1 MLVAA
6 LSGLLLACG
15 VCSPFCTQATAAEAD
30 LQAPASKQAKAK
42 APTPAPAKPKD
53 PSGIKAVFAE
63 RKDLFDK
70 VSALTGLPWYYLA
83 AIDQYERTI
92 NLAKKRPAPEG
103 IVAIY
108 FTELRWCGMMN
119 PDHEDQNIQSIA
131 LFGGIGRDGSGD
143 GLADRSN
150 DLDRL
155 YTMAMYLLKRGSAEE
170 DLRIGL
176 WEYYQ
181 NTRSVERIQEFAQI
195 YAKFDTLDLHEH
207 CFVMPLTSDYT
218 YRSTWGASR
227 GWGGYRIHEGTDL
240 FASHGI
246 PVRSATYGIIE
257 VMGWNPYGGWRVG
270 IRDLNN
276 VYHYYA
282 HLSGFNK
289 KEVKQGDI
297 VKPGQ
302 VIGWVGS
309 SGYGKPGTSGKFPP
323 HLHYGLYRDN
333 GLTDWSFDP
342 YPHLRKWEREERM
355 RRSKK

>member
-1 MLVAA
+1 MKVLRIRKLVTLLCSTMLVC
-6 LSGLLLACG
+6 S
-15 VCSPFCTQATAAEAD
+15 VCIPSPAEA
-30 LQAPASKQAKAK
+30 APA
-42 APTPAPAKPKD
+42 APAEKSANDKKPSAKQNNAAN
-53 PSGIKAVFAE
+53 GMKAVFAE

-70 VSALTGLPWYYLA
+70 VSALTGIPWYYLA
-83 AIDQYERTI
+83 AVDQYERTM
-92 NLAKKRPAPEG
+92 NLAKKRRAPDG
-103 IVAIY
+103 VVAIY
-108 FTELRWCGMMN
+108 FNELQWGGMLN
-119 PDHEDQNIQSIA
+119 PDHDDTNAQSIA

-143 GLADRSN
+143 GAADRTN
-150 DLDRL
+150 PLDRL
-155 YTMAMYLLKRGSAEE
+155 FTMAMFLLNKGSAQD

-176 WEYYQ
+176 WDYYQ
-181 NTRSVERIQEFAQI
+181 NTRSVERIEQFAKI
-195 YAKFDTLDLHEH
+195 YAKYDTLDLHQH
-207 CFVMPLTSDYT
+207 CFVMPVGADYS

-240 FASHGI
+240 FAGYGV
-246 PVRSATYGIIE
+246 PVRSATYGVVE
-257 VMGWNPYGGWRVG
+257 VMGWNPYGGWRIG

-289 KEVKQGDI
+289 KEVRQGEI
-297 VKPGQ
+297 VEPGQ

-355 RRSKK
+355 RRRK

>member
-1 MLVAA
+1 MLMAA
-6 LSGLLLACG
+6 TWKRSVLALTLGGSLLLG
-15 VCSPFCTQATAAEAD
+15 SS
-30 LQAPASKQAKAK
+30 LQAAAAPQPK
-42 APTPAPAKPKD
+42 APKADPKKTEAKSMKT
-53 PSGIKAVFAE
+53 VFTE

-70 VSALTGLPWYYLA
+70 ISAVTGIPWYYLA
-83 AIDQYERTI
+83 AVDQYERTI
-92 NLAKKRPAPEG
+92 NLARKRPAG
-103 IVAIY
+103 DRMIGMY
-108 FTELRWCGMMN
+108 FSELQWCGLMN
-119 PDHEDQNIQSIA
+119 PDHEDSNQATIA
-131 LFGGIGRDGSGD
+131 LFNGIGRDGSGD
-143 GLADRSN
+143 GKADRSN
-150 DLDRL
+150 DMDVL
-155 YTMAMYLLKRGSAEE
+155 YSMSMLLLKYGTVEE

-176 WEYYQ
+176 WQYYQ
-181 NTRSVERIQEFAQI
+181 NTRSVERIQQFAKI
-195 YAKFDTLDLHEH
+195 YSTFDTLDLHEH
-207 CFVMPLTSDYT
+207 TFVMPLRSDYS

-240 FASHGI
+240 FAGYGV
-246 PVRSATYGIIE
+246 PVRSTAYGIVE
-257 VMGWNPYGGWRVG
+257 VMGWNPYGGWRIG

-289 KEVKQGDI
+289 EIKENDI

-355 RRSKK
+355 RTKK